1 MIHDTFDF
9 SDHFTSGVYPAFL
22 WLFKEILPELRH
34 HFSFH
39 DHLLLLVEQWKQSI
53 RETQTKNVIFVG
65 VHCRRTDYEKHLNT
79 LYEKATLVD
88 KAFFDVAFDIYR
100 SRYDNEK
107 NKVIFLTVSDDSE
120 WIKVS
125 GFITLIYHL
134 SEHCSRPTWAITL
147 M

>member
-1 MIHDTFDF
+1 MIYDTLDF

-39 DHLLLLVEQWKQSI
+39 EHLLLLVEQWKQSI
-53 RETQTKNVIFVG
+53 IEIQTKNVIFVG
-65 VHCRRTDYEKHLNT
+65 VHCRRTDYQNHLDT
-79 LYEKATLVD
+79 KYEKAILVD

-100 SRYDNEK
+100 SRYDDEK
-107 NKVIFLTVSDDSE
+107 NKVIFLAVSDDSE
-120 WIKVS
+120 WIKVR
-125 GFITLIYHL
+125 GLINTIIL
-134 SEHCSRPTWAITL
+134 SQDCSRPTWTTTL

>member
-1 MIHDTFDF
+1 M
-9 SDHFTSGVYPAFL
+9 YPAFL

-53 RETQTKNVIFVG
+53 REIQTKNVIFVG
-65 VHCRRTDYEKHLNT
+65 VHCRRTDYQNHLNT

-88 KAFFDVAFDIYR
+88 KVFFDVAFDIYR
-100 SRYDNEK
+100 SRYDDEK

-125 GFITLIYHL
+125 GFMFHYTYLSLI
-134 SEHCSRPTWAITL
+134 
-147 M
+147 

>member
-39 DHLLLLVEQWKQSI
+39 DHLLLLVEQWKQPI
-53 RETQTKNVIFVG
+53 REIQTKNVIFVG
-65 VHCRRTDYEKHLNT
+65 VHCRRTDYQNHLNT

-100 SRYDNEK
+100 SRYDDEK
-107 NKVIFLTVSDDSE
+107 NKVIFLAVSDDSE
-120 WIKVS
+120 WIKV
-125 GFITLIYHL
+125 
-134 SEHCSRPTWAITL
+134 RRV
-147 M
+147 